1 MRVLLVAGRLDP
13 SGTAMYVAN
22 LVRGL
27 QRLGQDVRLLY
38 GGGAYGRMLAEEGY
52 SVTQLDGLGREVYDL
67 FVHRKQVKEAGR
79 GWAQLVHIVSD
90 YVLRRGSGIAQI
102 LGLKAVVSFHH
113 IVDRPIMLPRSVV
126 RVIAVSETIR
136 THLVNAGRLPKERI
150 RVVRS
155 GVDIEQA
162 KRNCQNRHEEHE
174 LVVGFV
180 GGVEKRRGL
189 EYLMKAF
196 ELLHQRG
203 QKCHLLI
210 AGQGEMLQ
218 EVRSWA
224 KRSGLLEFVTLLP
237 DFTSHWEVLAATDIL
252 VLPSLQEGYGQVV
265 LEAMACGKV
274 VVATAVGAVADMM
287 EDGKTGILVE
297 MKSAES
303 LAQALGRLLGDAEL
317 RRKMGEAGKARVQ
330 KLFPANK
337 MCEETV
343 KIYEEVLE
351 ETV

>member
-1 MRVLLVAGRLDP
+1 MRVLLVAGRLQP

-27 QRLGQDVRLLY
+27 RRLGQDVKLLY
-38 GGGAYGRMLAEEGY
+38 GGGAYGRMLAKEGY
-52 SVTQLDGLGREVYDL
+52 DVTQLDGLGKEVYDL
-67 FVHRKQVKEAGR
+67 FVHRRQVKKAGR

-90 YVLRRGSGIAQI
+90 YVLRRGSGVAQI
-102 LGLKAVVSFHH
+102 LGLRAVVSFHH
-113 IVDRPIMLPRSVV
+113 IVERPISLPRSVA

-136 THLVNAGRLPKERI
+136 THLVNSGRLPKERI

-162 KRNCQNRHEEHE
+162 KRNCQNRREEHE

-180 GGVEKRRGL
+180 GGVDRRKGL

-196 ELLHQRG
+196 ELLHERG
-203 QKCHLLI
+203 RKCHLLI
-210 AGQGEMLQ
+210 AGQGKMLQ
-218 EVRSWA
+218 DMRRWMKE
-224 KRSGLLEFVTLLP
+224 SGLSEFVTLLP

-317 RRKMGEAGKARVQ
+317 RKKMGEAGRARVQ
-330 KLFPANK
+330 RLFPANK